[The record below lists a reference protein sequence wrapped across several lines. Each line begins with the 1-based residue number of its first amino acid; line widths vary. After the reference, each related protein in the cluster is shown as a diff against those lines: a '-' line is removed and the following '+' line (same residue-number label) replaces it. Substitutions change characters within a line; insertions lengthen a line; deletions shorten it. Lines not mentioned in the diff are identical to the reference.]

1 MPDPTRLHLDDRL
14 SFLSMQNR
22 SRRIGRIAV
31 AATLLLTASCAASG
45 AAVTTTA
52 SSSSAINSAA
62 IPLGDG
68 HVSTSPRVGYVD
80 SCQTHF
86 PTVGGAEKAGPWINT
101 AKKTWNANTKIHVRG
116 SVRWPS
122 ASYKVTISGNRRIV
136 KTNGLPIN
144 HTTGTFPIASSDP
157 AYAYDKNPNTIK
169 ATSVTWSLPKNPTK
183 ASTRSCTAMG
193 AIGVLN
199 DGELLFNALDGEG
212 RDAVAHELLGSCDDH
227 PMMSGTLH
235 HHDVPS
241 CIVSKAKGRSTLV
254 GYAVDGFG
262 IYVERDAKGQL
273 LTNRDLDACHGRV
286 SNVLWNGKT
295 RNIFHY
301 DATIEYPY
309 TIGCFEGTKA
319 ARATG

>member
-1 MPDPTRLHLDDRL
+1 MDPRH
-14 SFLSMQNR
+14 S
-22 SRRIGRIAV
+22 RIGRIA
-31 AATLLLTASCAASG
+31 AAAALVLTASCASSG
-45 AAVTTTA
+45 AAVNNAA
-52 SSSSAINSAA
+52 SSSSAINRAA

-68 HVSTSPRVGYVD
+68 HVSTSPKVGYVD

-86 PTVGGAEKAGPWINT
+86 PTIGGAQTAGPWINT
-101 AKKTWNANTKIHVRG
+101 AKKTWNANTKIHVQG
-116 SVRWPS
+116 AVRWPA

-144 HTTGTFPIASSDP
+144 HTTGTFPIARNDP

-183 ASTRSCTAMG
+183 AAKRSCTSLG

-212 RDAVAHELLGSCDDH
+212 RDAVARELLGSCDDH

-241 CIVSKAKGRSTLV
+241 CILAKATGRSTLV

-286 SNVLWNGKT
+286 SKVLWNGKT
-295 RNIFHY
+295 PSIFHY

-309 TIGCFEGTKA
+309 TIGCFEGTKSA
-319 ARATG
+319 SNALAL